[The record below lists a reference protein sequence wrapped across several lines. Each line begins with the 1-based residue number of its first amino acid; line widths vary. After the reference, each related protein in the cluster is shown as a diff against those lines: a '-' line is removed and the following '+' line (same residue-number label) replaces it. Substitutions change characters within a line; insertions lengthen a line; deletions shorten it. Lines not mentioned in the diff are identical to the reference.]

1 MDFFGNDRE
10 KISRCA
16 RNDRRE
22 SVGITG
28 GGMGKDD
35 GKENGKEN
43 RKCGHSVNSPC
54 PHSEYKK
61 KLHYFA
67 VA

>member
-1 MDFFGNDRE
+1 
-10 KISRCA
+10 
-16 RNDRRE
+16 
-22 SVGITG
+22 
-28 GGMGKDD
+28 MGKDD
-35 GKENGKEN
+35 GKGNGKENGKENRKEN